1 MVIGIGMEGSCS
13 RRLFLTEH
21 LGNKEHSLL
30 AAFAQ
35 RLGLL
40 DCFCFCFCSC
50 SAFALLCLTL
60 LLCWLGALLLDF
72 SRAKSLHCLAGDGS
86 AVDVAAVWA
95 VFLFKNDDGLSRVL
109 VLFAKR
115 SQLDVSQKKKKKTSG
130 VFRSPGQHISTV
142 RTEQNCVFLTIFFSI
157 ELFVLCKWRFSSF
170 VCRVAL
176 SSPLMLIELK
186 RTRMLWLQIYERK
199 KNIYIFIDIKTP

>member
-30 AAFAQ
+30 AAFA
-35 RLGLL
+35 RLLGLL

-115 SQLDVSQKKKKKTSG
+115 SQLDVSQKKKNKRRFSKSRATHFHGSDWTELCVPHHFFFFPSNCLFCVSG
-130 VFRSPGQHISTV
+130 VFR
-142 RTEQNCVFLTIFFSI
+142 
-157 ELFVLCKWRFSSF
+157 
-170 VCRVAL
+170 L
-176 SSPLMLIELK
+176 SSVVSRYLLRWCWLNWNELGCSGCK
-186 RTRMLWLQIYERK
+186 FMKEK
-199 KNIYIFIDIKTP
+199 KIYIYL

>member
-30 AAFAQ
+30 AAFA
-35 RLGLL
+35 RLLGLL

-115 SQLDVSQKKKKKTSG
+115 SQLDVSQKKKKKQAAFFEVQGNTFPRFGLNRIVCSSPFFFPSNCLFCVSG
-130 VFRSPGQHISTV
+130 VFR
-142 RTEQNCVFLTIFFSI
+142 
-157 ELFVLCKWRFSSF
+157 
-170 VCRVAL
+170 L
-176 SSPLMLIELK
+176 SSVVSHYLLRWCWLNWNELGCSGCK
-186 RTRMLWLQIYERK
+186 FMKEK
-199 KNIYIFIDIKTP
+199 KIYIYL